1 MLQYSG
7 FKPKKYKNT
16 KTYVYLKN
24 KIHIYSY
31 TTIIKM
37 AGRPK
42 GDNGDSVSFAIY
54 LKTRI
59 LLDELRH
66 GYLKHGENKALKE
79 IAHDAIEEYYNKN
92 K

>member
-1 MLQYSG
+1 
-7 FKPKKYKNT
+7 
-16 KTYVYLKN
+16 
-24 KIHIYSY
+24 
-31 TTIIKM
+31 M

-66 GYLKHGENKALKE
+66 GYLKKGESKALKE
-79 IAHDAIEEYYNKN
+79 IAHDAIEEYAKRM
-92 K
+92 KSPILKVSI